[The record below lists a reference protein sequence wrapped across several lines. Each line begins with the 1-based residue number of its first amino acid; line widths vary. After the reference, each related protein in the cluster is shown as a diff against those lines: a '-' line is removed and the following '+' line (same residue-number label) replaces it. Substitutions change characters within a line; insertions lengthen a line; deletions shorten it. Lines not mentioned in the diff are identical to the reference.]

1 VAIRI
6 PTPAEEAVRD
16 LCRARADLVDDRTR
30 ARHRLSKFLLRH
42 GQPWRGGNAWT
53 LTHERWLLAQRF
65 DDPALAATYAHYRAV
80 LAARDAQLEAVEA
93 DLAVWY
99 DRAPFAD
106 AVDRLAAYRGV
117 TRLGALTLPQRGR

>member
-42 GQPWRGGNAWT
+42 A
-53 LTHERWLLAQRF
+53 
-65 DDPALAATYAHYRAV
+65 PALAGRQR
-80 LAARDAQLEAVEA
+80 LDA
-93 DLAVWY
+93 W
-99 DRAPFAD
+99 P
-106 AVDRLAAYRGV
+106 
-117 TRLGALTLPQRGR
+117 